1 MRAGLVALL
10 VLLMGSAT
18 EAQEYLN
25 CKLVAGWEQ
34 SGNRREYTADT
45 LYEYMDGNAESY
57 LLYGFVHMQGITCTS
72 GERKFVIDVSE
83 MEDSDLAYGMF
94 ASNRDPNQAVA
105 KIAMG
110 GQVQTRRASFAKGK
124 YYVEIAA
131 SPDGDYLAAL
141 QAFVDKIEPLVQG
154 RSTPPEALDW
164 FPKERLASV
173 RLVPESVLGLKQLK
187 RGYVA
192 KYEEGQ
198 AFVVLEPSEESAA
211 EVFKKVQARFADALA
226 AKVGDEAFQT
236 QTQYLNGVCIFR
248 KGRYVAGYANLQ
260 DSAAAVERA
269 TLLAGRVPQ

>member
-1 MRAGLVALL
+1 MKVAFALPL
-10 VLLMGSAT
+10 VLLMGSAAG
-18 EAQEYLN
+18 AQEYLN

-34 SGNRREYTADT
+34 SGNKREYTADT

-72 GERKFVIDVSE
+72 SEKKFVIDVSE

-110 GQVQTRRASFAKGK
+110 GQVQARRASFAKGK

-131 SPDGDYLAAL
+131 SPDGDYTAAL
-141 QAFVDKIEPLVQG
+141 QAFVDRIESLVLG
-154 RSTPPEALDW
+154 RSAPPEALDW
-164 FPKERLASV
+164 FPKEKLASV

-198 AFVVLEPSEESAA
+198 AFIVLEASAESAA
-211 EVFKKVQARFADALA
+211 EVFKKVQARFADASG
-226 AKVGDEAFQT
+226 AKVGDEGFQAT
-236 QTQYLNGVCIFR
+236 TQYLGGVCIFR
-248 KGRYVAGYANLQ
+248 KGRYVAGYANLPEVG
-260 DSAAAVERA
+260 AAVERA
-269 TLLAGRVPQ
+269 MVLAGRIP

>member
-1 MRAGLVALL
+1 MRVALVLPL
-10 VLLMGSAT
+10 VLLVGSAAA
-18 EAQEYLN
+18 AQDYLD

-34 SGNRREYTADT
+34 SGNKREYTADT

-57 LLYGFVHMQGITCTS
+57 LLYGFVRMQGITCTS
-72 GERKFVIDVSE
+72 GEKKFVIDVSE

-94 ASNRDPNQAVA
+94 AANRDPGQATA

-110 GQVQTRRASFAKGK
+110 GQVQERRASFAKGK

-131 SPDGDYLAAL
+131 SPDGDYTAAL
-141 QAFVDKIEPLVQG
+141 QAFVSKIEPLVHG
-154 RSTPPEALDW
+154 RSASPEALDW
-164 FPKERLASV
+164 FPKEQLASV

-198 AFVVLEPSEESAA
+198 AFVVLESSPESAA
-211 EVFKKVQARFADALA
+211 DVFKKVKARFADAAA
-226 AKVGDEAFQT
+226 AKVGDEGFQA

-248 KGRYVAGYANLQ
+248 KGRYLAGYANLP
-260 DSAAAVERA
+260 DGGAAVGRA
-269 TLLAGRVPQ
+269 TTLAGRIP